1 MNISDLEIQNYV
13 KIPKKNGNFIQKEDF
28 RELKVYSENVL

>member
-13 KIPKKNGNFIQKEDF
+13 KILKKNGNFIQKEDF

>member
-1 MNISDLEIQNYV
+1 MDISDLEIQNYV
-13 KIPKKNGNFIQKEDF
+13 KISKKNGNFIQKKDF